1 MQSVCLAQSWQPVAS
16 CWSVSYGT
24 RSRNIFKRAAFA
36 ALFVVAGIANFNRTV
51 LAISAKII
59 HDRGDRYFPG
69 ISKERGVLIL
79 YRYVITGVAA
89 GALCIVSVWG
99 ALMAIG
105 QVGVPGKTPTEPLT
119 DPDAALTEGTS
130 SWRGLELTQSLTA
143 EHGGTVNFWIRNEG
157 FDPVEI
163 TIDRTGARVIEP
175 GAEGHISAEVRW
187 EKTDYLFEAKP
198 AGETGSVEVDYK
210 IAQRA

>member
-1 MQSVCLAQSWQPVAS
+1 MIEVIDISREQREERKRCFDF
-16 CWSVSYGT
+16 VSICDN
-24 RSRNIFKRAAFA
+24 RSRSRCAVYCKR
-36 ALFVVAGIANFNRTV
+36 LGCTDGDWTGGRT
-51 LAISAKII
+51 
-59 HDRGDRYFPG
+59 
-69 ISKERGVLIL
+69 
-79 YRYVITGVAA
+79 
-89 GALCIVSVWG
+89 
-99 ALMAIG
+99 G
-105 QVGVPGKTPTEPLT
+105 QNT

-163 TIDRTGARVIEP
+163 TINRTGARVIEP

>member
-1 MQSVCLAQSWQPVAS
+1 M
-16 CWSVSYGT
+16 
-24 RSRNIFKRAAFA
+24 
-36 ALFVVAGIANFNRTV
+36 
-51 LAISAKII
+51 
-59 HDRGDRYFPG
+59 
-69 ISKERGVLIL
+69 

-105 QVGVPGKTPTEPLT
+105 QVGVPGKTPPEPLT

-143 EHGGTVNFWIRNEG
+143 AHGGTVNFWIRNEG

-210 IAQRA
+210 IAQRT